1 MTLREALNEFDN
13 SLTALDEINERLES
27 DVKAMYPRLEE
38 TKDE

>member
-13 SLTALDEINERLES
+13 SLTALDEINERLEG
-27 DVKAMYPRLEE
+27 DIKAMYPRLEE

>member
-38 TKDE
+38 TDDE